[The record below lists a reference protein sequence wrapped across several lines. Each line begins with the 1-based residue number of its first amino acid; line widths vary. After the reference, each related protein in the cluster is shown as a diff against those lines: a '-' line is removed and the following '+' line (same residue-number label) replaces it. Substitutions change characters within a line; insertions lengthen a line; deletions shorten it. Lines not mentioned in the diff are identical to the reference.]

1 MKSIMVILT
10 VLMMYASTAFAQ
22 VSYVWSFR
30 LQTAHGVSVQTV
42 QAPNQFVAKDLATAI
57 ANSSHGKIL
66 GNVKKVTK

>member
-1 MKSIMVILT
+1 MKLIMVMMFLMLT
-10 VLMMYASTAFAQ
+10 CSEAFAQ
-22 VSYVWSFR
+22 VSYLWSFK

-66 GNVKKVTK
+66 GNVKKVSK

>member
-1 MKSIMVILT
+1 MMMV
-10 VLMMYASTAFAQ
+10 VLMFSVNAYGQTSFM
-22 VSYVWSFR
+22 WSFR

-66 GNVKKVTK
+66 GNVKKVSK

>member
-1 MKSIMVILT
+1 MKRIMAIVVLLMLIT
-10 VLMMYASTAFAQ
+10 VNAGAQST
-22 VSYVWSFR
+22 YTWSFR

-57 ANSSHGKIL
+57 ANASHGKIL